1 MCFSESWG
9 FFVVVFVSVFFF
21 PEILLGGEL
30 PNHTVGF
37 LLSEGTSVVMFIIMS
52 PTKYMPLVP
61 IRVPFKNVILPCLLC
76 TIYDTLSL
84 LICDTALV
92 QFLYF

>member
-9 FFVVVFVSVFFF
+9 FFVVVFVSVFFFF

-61 IRVPFKNVILPCLLC
+61 IRVPFRKCYS
-76 TIYDTLSL
+76 TMSSL
-84 LICDTALV
+84 HNI
-92 QFLYF
+92 

>member
-1 MCFSESWG
+1 MRFSESG
-9 FFVVVFVSVFFF
+9 VFLLLFLLFS
-21 PEILLGGEL
+21 EILLGGEL

-61 IRVPFKNVILPCLLC
+61 VRVPFKNVILPCLLC
-76 TIYDTLSL
+76 TIFDTFSL
-84 LICDTALV
+84 LLCDTTLV
-92 QFLYF
+92 QFLYL